1 MYGSGSCIYFHISST
16 LSNVHCDRTLLVFLS
31 TLPLQGLF
39 FSFPFSSDC
48 FQSTYILSCLS
59 AFLPVCFIMDLYN
72 NNNNNRERNT
82 KMKENSK
89 KQRTDWSIDWLTTVN
104 SSISTYPAVSCV
116 RACFYSIDVGASEL
130 LARLSPCLVYA
141 AECHR
146 SVVLLWLLSRFGIFL
161 LPLKPLRPLGFNP
174 CPVLWKKH
182 RLIPALTHTV

>member
-1 MYGSGSCIYFHISST
+1 MYLFSYLFDFVERSLRPDTFGF
-16 LSNVHCDRTLLVFLS
+16 LVNLAS
-31 TLPLQGLF
+31 PRIIR

-59 AFLPVCFIMDLYN
+59 ALLPVCFIMDLYN
-72 NNNNNRERNT
+72 NNNNRERNT
-82 KMKENSK
+82 KIKENSK

-116 RACFYSIDVGASEL
+116 CACFYSISVGASEL

-146 SVVLLWLLSRFGIFL
+146 SVVLLWLLSRFGIFFVT
-161 LPLKPLRPLGFNP
+161 PQTSSSP
-174 CPVLWKKH
+174 
-182 RLIPALTHTV
+182 RL